1 MVEELLEFDL
11 MKGVPR
17 QEVEWVAEH
26 GNLEEF
32 EQGEFF
38 IREGQDSDRLFIV
51 LAGEMQL
58 SRTID
63 KHVIVLG
70 TAPRGTLG
78 NELTLLHNTA
88 AYMSV
93 LAIVP
98 SRLCV
103 LNLRAF
109 RELFTACPTLGMR
122 ILKTAS
128 ERMQTFSKLIKQ
140 QEKMAALGKLSA
152 GLAHELNNPAAA
164 ARRAAHSL
172 RGVLP
177 ELQRHTIRLCGLG
190 LEAEHFAILLDFQ
203 DTFAQK
209 SPPTLTPLERSD
221 FEDDVA
227 AYLEQLGIEDGW
239 ELAPSFVNSG
249 VEYDEIETIIE
260 CMPQA
265 ARLDIVQWLHSSLSV
280 LGLFDEVE
288 QSSARISDLVNAVK
302 SYTFMDQGAVQE
314 INIHTGLDATL
325 TMLNH
330 KLKQVIV
337 RRNYDHNLP
346 HIMAKGGE
354 LNQVWTNII
363 DNAVDAMQGRGELE
377 ITTRCEDDAIVVELS
392 DNGPGIPEQ
401 VLPHIFEAF
410 YTTKAAGQGTGL
422 GMDISYR
429 IVKQH
434 NGSIEVQSQPG
445 LTRFSVRLPTSNMIK
460 RC

>member
-1 MVEELLEFDL
+1 MFEELLELEL

-17 QEVEWVAEH
+17 PEIEWIAEH

-32 EQGEFF
+32 EEGEFF
-38 IREGQDSDRLFIV
+38 ICEGQDSDRLFIV
-51 LAGEMQL
+51 LTGELQL

-63 KHVIVLG
+63 NHLIVLG
-70 TAPRGTLG
+70 TAPPGTLG

-109 RELFTACPTLGMR
+109 RELFSACPTLAMR

-128 ERMQTFSKLIKQ
+128 ERMHTFSKLIKQ

-152 GLAHELNNPAAA
+152 GLTHELNNPAAA

-172 RGVLP
+172 RDALP
-177 ELQRHTIRLCGLG
+177 ELQRRTIKLCSLG
-190 LEAEHFAILLDFQ
+190 LEAQHFEILLDFQ
-203 DTFAQK
+203 DTFANK
-209 SPPTLTPLERSD
+209 APLALSPLERSD
-221 FEDDVA
+221 YEDEVA
-227 AYLEQLGIEDGW
+227 AYLEGLGIEDGW
-239 ELAPSFVNSG
+239 ELAPSFVHSG
-249 VEYDEIETIIE
+249 VEYDEIETVME
-260 CMPQA
+260 SMPQA
-265 ARLDIVQWLHSSLSV
+265 ARLDIVYWLHSSLSMV
-280 LGLFDEVE
+280 SLFDELE

-314 INIHTGLDATL
+314 IDIHSGLDTTL

-330 KLKQVIV
+330 KLKQVTV
-337 RRNYDHNLP
+337 ERNYDPNLP

-363 DNAVDAMQGRGELE
+363 DNAVDAMQGRGKL
-377 ITTRCEDDAIVVELS
+377 TVSTRYDDGFILVELS
-392 DNGPGIPEQ
+392 DNGPGIPPL

-410 YTTKAAGQGTGL
+410 FTTKAVGQGTGL

-434 NGSIEVQSQPG
+434 NGSIDVQSQPG
-445 LTRFSVRLPTSNMIK
+445 LTRFTVRLPTSNMIK
-460 RC
+460 RG